1 VYPFGIFMAAFLT
14 ALAFTAP
21 GSAGVQAGNPVPPA
35 PQRLAP
41 DPASTSEAVVQVY
54 AARARGL
61 KGLFGVHTWIATK
74 STGGRGYTVYEVIGW
89 RVYRGNAALVVRDRI
104 PDAPW
109 FGAEPDLLAEKRGP
123 EVQALIGRIDQAARA
138 YPWAGEYRLWPGPNS
153 NTFTAWIA
161 RAVPELELDLPPTAI
176 GKDYSGSRLLASA
189 PSGHGFQL
197 SVFGLLG
204 LTASG
209 VEGLEI
215 NLLGLTFGLNPIAPT
230 LKLPMIGRI
239 GPSPVPTPVIV
250 PASDNTAF

>member
-1 VYPFGIFMAAFLT
+1 MRAVGFLAAFL
-14 ALAFTAP
+14 LAVSLTAP
-21 GSAGVQAGNPVPPA
+21 GGVAAQVSEDGPPQ

-41 DPASTSEAVVQVY
+41 DPATTSEAVVQVY
-54 AARARGL
+54 AARARGF
-61 KGLFGVHTWIATK
+61 KGLFGVHTWVATK
-74 STGGRGYTVYEVIGW
+74 VSGARAYTVYEVIGW
-89 RVYRGNAALVVRDRI
+89 RLYRGNAALVIRDRI

-109 FGAEPDLLAEKRGP
+109 FGAEPDLLAEKRGL
-123 EVQALIGRIDQAARA
+123 EVDALISRIDQAAKA

-161 RAVPELELDLPPTAI
+161 RAVPELELDLPSTAI
-176 GKDYSGSRLLASA
+176 GKDYSGGRIIASA

-197 SVFGLLG
+197 SLFGLLG

-215 NLLGLTFGLNPIAPT
+215 NLLGLSFGLNPISPT

-239 GPSPVPTPVIV
+239 GPSRVPTPPVI
-250 PASDNTAF
+250 PAGDPTAF